1 MPTIRPYD
9 PERDRDAIIRVWREV
24 HWITSDEQA
33 KWAPQFMEK
42 TRTDVAEVN
51 GEAECQASSADGT
64 FRYQDEDLA
73 MSAIVGVTTSRIA
86 RKQRLAQRVTAHRI
100 GEDAANGAEICM
112 LTMFE
117 QGFYDLMG
125 FGTGPYGHRI
135 RFDPADLAIDRPFRV
150 PRRLTAADWE
160 MIHSAMM
167 NRRMT
172 HGGCRLHPAELL
184 QVELNHSEK
193 SFLLGYC
200 DGPDGELTHFFWAS
214 DDEEHGPCYI
224 HMFAYQN
231 HEQLMEL
238 LALIK
243 SLGDQIRLFQIVEPP
258 DVQLQ
263 DLIRQPFRARMVSEK
278 GPFNT
283 LIRGDG
289 YWQARICDLAASV
302 AKTHLHG
309 PPARFNLTL
318 RDPIEKYLDADAP
331 WRGISGEYVIALG
344 PESSANPGADPALPT
359 LNASVGAFTR
369 MWLGVRPATGLAVTD
384 DLDGPPELLSALDRT
399 LRLPVPGMCGWEF

>member
-24 HWITSDEQA
+24 HWITSDVQA
-33 KWAPQFMEK
+33 KWAPLFMEK

-51 GEAECQASSADGT
+51 GEAECQASSTDGT

-73 MSAIVGVTTSRIA
+73 MSAIVGVTTSRVA

-100 GEDAANGAEICM
+100 AEDASRGAEICM

-125 FGTGPYGHRI
+125 FGTGPYGHRV
-135 RFDPADLAIDRPFRV
+135 RFDPADLTIDRSFRV
-150 PRRLTAADWE
+150 PRRLTADDWE
-160 MIHSAMM
+160 MIHSAMV
-167 NRRMT
+167 NRRLT
-172 HGGCRLHPAELL
+172 HGGCRLYPAELL

-193 SFLLGYC
+193 SFVLGYC
-200 DGPDGELTHFFWAS
+200 DGPGGELTHFFWAS
-214 DDEEHGPCYI
+214 DDEEHGPCYVY
-224 HMFAYQN
+224 MMAYQD
-231 HEQLMEL
+231 HDQLMEL
-238 LALIK
+238 LALMK

-263 DLIRQPFRARMVSEK
+263 DLIRQPFRARIVSEK

-289 YWQARICDLAASV
+289 YWQARICDLEACM

-309 PPARFNLTL
+309 PATRFNLSL
-318 RDPIEKYLDADAP
+318 SDPIEKYLDAGAS
-331 WRGISGEYVIALG
+331 WRGLSGEYVVTLG
-344 PESSANPGADPALPT
+344 PESQAEPGADPALPT
-359 LNASVGAFTR
+359 LAASVGAFTR
-369 MWLGVRPATGLAVTD
+369 LWLGVRPATGLAVTD
-384 DLDGPPELLSALDRT
+384 DLSGPPELLSALDRT

>member
-1 MPTIRPYD
+1 MPIIRPYD

-51 GEAECQASSADGT
+51 GEAECQASSADGS

-231 HEQLMEL
+231 HDQLMEL

-258 DVQLQ
+258 DVQFQ

-289 YWQARICDLAASV
+289 YWQARICDLAACMS
-302 AKTHLHG
+302 KTHLDG

-344 PESSANPGADPALPT
+344 PESSAEPGADPALPT
-359 LNASVGAFTR
+359 LDATVGAFTR

>member
-1 MPTIRPYD
+1 MPIIRPYD

-42 TRTDVAEVN
+42 TRTDVAEMN
-51 GEAECQASSADGT
+51 GEAECQASSTDGT

-100 GEDAANGAEICM
+100 GEDAANGAEICV

-135 RFDPADLAIDRPFRV
+135 RFDPADLTIDRSFRV

-160 MIHSAMM
+160 MIHSAMT
-167 NRRMT
+167 NRRLT

-184 QVELNHSEK
+184 QVELNHAEK

-200 DGPDGELTHFFWAS
+200 DGPGGELTHFFWAS
-214 DDEEHGPCYI
+214 DDEEHGPCYV
-224 HMFAYQN
+224 HMIAYQSQD
-231 HEQLMEL
+231 QLMEL
-238 LALIK
+238 LALMK

-263 DLIRQPFRARMVSEK
+263 DLIRQPFRAR
-278 GPFNT
+278 
-283 LIRGDG
+283 
-289 YWQARICDLAASV
+289 
-302 AKTHLHG
+302 
-309 PPARFNLTL
+309 
-318 RDPIEKYLDADAP
+318 
-331 WRGISGEYVIALG
+331 
-344 PESSANPGADPALPT
+344 
-359 LNASVGAFTR
+359 
-369 MWLGVRPATGLAVTD
+369 
-384 DLDGPPELLSALDRT
+384 
-399 LRLPVPGMCGWEF
+399 

>member
-1 MPTIRPYD
+1 MPIIRPYD
-9 PERDRDAIIRVWREV
+9 PERDRDALIRVWREV

-33 KWAPQFMEK
+33 KWAPRFFE
-42 TRTDVAEVN
+42 TARTDVAEVD

-73 MSAIVGVTTSRIA
+73 MSAIVGVTTSRVA

-100 GEDAANGAEICM
+100 GEDAASGAEICV

-135 RFDPADLAIDRPFRV
+135 RFDPADLTIDRPFRV

-167 NRRMT
+167 NRRLT
-172 HGGCRLHPAELL
+172 HGGCRLNSPALL
-184 QVELNHSEK
+184 QVELNHAEK

-200 DGPDGELTHFFWAS
+200 DGPGGELTHFFWAS
-214 DDEEHGPCYI
+214 DDEEHGPCHI
-224 HMFAYQN
+224 HMIAYQN
-231 HEQLMEL
+231 QDQLMEL
-238 LALIK
+238 LALMK
-243 SLGDQIRLFQIVEPP
+243 SLGDQIRLFQLVEPP

-289 YWQARICDLAASV
+289 YWQARICDLAACMG
-302 AKTHLHG
+302 KTQLHG
-309 PPARFNLTL
+309 PTTRFNLSL
-318 RDPIEKYLDADAP
+318 RDPIEKYMDAGAP
-331 WRGISGEYVIALG
+331 WRGVSGEYVVTLG
-344 PESSANPGADPALPT
+344 SESSAEPGAAPELPT
-359 LNASVGAFTR
+359 LTASVGAFTR
-369 MWLGVRPATGLAVTD
+369 LWLGVRPATGLTVTD

-399 LRLPVPGMCGWEF
+399 LRLPVPGLGGWEF